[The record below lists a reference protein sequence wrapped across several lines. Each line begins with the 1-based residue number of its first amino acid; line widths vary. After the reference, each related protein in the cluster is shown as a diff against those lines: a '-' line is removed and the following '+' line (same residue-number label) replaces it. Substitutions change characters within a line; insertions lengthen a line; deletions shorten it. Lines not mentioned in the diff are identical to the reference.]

1 MTSTI
6 EPTTG
11 SGKDAG
17 IRTAV
22 DIGGTFTDVYVQQPD
37 GTIITAKYPT
47 QVDPIEGVLK
57 GMARTGVEWSDV
69 DLFSHGTTIA
79 TNALI
84 TRNFPKVAM
93 VTTEGFRDVIEIRRG
108 DREDWDP
115 YNEVGDPFVPRRH
128 RITVKERV
136 GYDGEVLEPL
146 DEEGAREVARILRRR
161 EVETVAVCFVNAYT
175 NPVNEQRMAEILAEE
190 LPGIPVCT
198 SSDVL
203 PEIFEYERFN
213 TTVANAALVPII
225 GPYARTLE
233 SRLSDAGYDNDVLLL
248 HSGGGVMTPKMA
260 EAYGARLAA
269 SGIAA
274 GAIAS
279 RHIGRKCGFENSIG
293 FDMGGTSTDV
303 SLTAEGVL
311 GTTDTWS
318 VQFGFPIC
326 FPSIEVLTIGA
337 GGGSIAWLDAA
348 KSLRS
353 GPQSAGSTPG
363 PACYGDGG
371 EDATNTDA
379 NLVLGTIGTTLGGGV
394 KELDL
399 VKARD
404 SVTRIAEELGLGVEE
419 AAQSIIKVANANMA
433 DAIRLISVRKGYD
446 PRDFALVG
454 FGGAGPLHVAYLAK
468 DLGIPTVIVPPHPG
482 VTSATGCLL
491 VDIQHDLTKMY
502 LTNAEDADIDE
513 LSASFL
519 ELAEEGRQRLV
530 AEHVEPG
537 DMVFQYSLDMRYQ
550 GQWRSISVDVSL
562 PLTSLDEVIEKF
574 HETHLREHNFSNR
587 ETGVEIYRLQVKAI
601 GLTAHAEEQPAALID
616 PASFTPSP
624 VETRDV
630 LFPDEVA
637 RVETPIYNRADLPAG
652 AVIEGPCIIDQLDT
666 TTVVPP
672 ETTARVDEWG
682 HLILTTSV

>member
-1 MTSTI
+1 MTSTAD
-6 EPTTG
+6 P
-11 SGKDAG
+11 G

-22 DIGGTFTDVYVQQPD
+22 DIGGTFTDFYVQRPD
-37 GTIITAKYPT
+37 GSITTAKFPT
-47 QVDPIEGVLK
+47 QPDPIEGVLA
-57 GMARTGVEWSDV
+57 GMARAGVEWSDV
-69 DLFSHGTTIA
+69 ELFSHGTTIA

-115 YNEVGDPFVPRRH
+115 YNEVAAPFVPRRH
-128 RITVKERV
+128 RLTVVERV
-136 GYDGEVLEPL
+136 GYDGAVLEPL

-161 EVETVAVCFVNAYT
+161 EIETVAICFINAYT

-190 LPGIPVCT
+190 LPGVPVCT

-260 EAYGARLAA
+260 EKYGARLAA

-279 RHIGRKCGFENSIG
+279 RHIGQKCGFENSIG

-311 GTTDTWS
+311 ETTDTWS

-337 GGGSIAWLDAA
+337 GGGSIAWLDEAG
-348 KSLRS
+348 SLRS
-353 GPQSAGSTPG
+353 GPQSAGATPG

-371 EDATNTDA
+371 ESATNTDA
-379 NLVLGTIGTTLGGGV
+379 NLVLGTIGVTLGGGV

-399 VKARD
+399 ARARE
-404 SVTRIAEELGLGVEE
+404 SIEKIAEPLGLGVEE

-433 DAIRLISVRKGYD
+433 DAIRLISVRKGHD

-502 LTNAEDADIDE
+502 LTNVEDADLDA
-513 LSASFL
+513 LNASFA
-519 ELAEEGRQRLV
+519 ELAKEGMDRLT
-530 AEHVEPG
+530 AEHVAQE

-550 GQWRSISVDVSL
+550 GQWRSISVDV
-562 PLTSLDEVIEKF
+562 PAPVTSLDEVTEKF
-574 HETHLREHNFSNR
+574 HETHRREHNFSNR
-587 ETGVEIYRLQVKAI
+587 DTGVEVYRLQVKAI
-601 GLTAHAEEQPAALID
+601 GLTAHAEERPAELIE
-616 PASFTPSP
+616 PTSFTPVA
-624 VETRDV
+624 VEVRQV
-630 LFPDEVA
+630 LFPDEAA
-637 RVETPIYNRADLPAG
+637 RVETPIYDRTDLPAG
-652 AVIEGPCIIDQLDT
+652 AVLDGPCIIDQLDT

-672 ETTARVDEWG
+672 KTTARVDEWG
-682 HLILTTSV
+682 HLILTTAS

>member
-6 EPTTG
+6 EPG
-11 SGKDAG
+11 V
-17 IRTAV
+17 RTAV
-22 DIGGTFTDVYVQQPD
+22 DIGGTFTDVYVQQAD

-47 QVDPIEGVLK
+47 QADPIDGVLK
-57 GMARTGVEWSDV
+57 GMALTGVEWKDV

-115 YNEVGDPFVPRRH
+115 YNEVAAPFVPRRH
-128 RITVKERV
+128 RLTVSERV
-136 GYDGEVLEPL
+136 GYDGEVLTAL
-146 DEEGAREVARILRRR
+146 DEDGAREVARVLRRR
-161 EVETVAVCFVNAYT
+161 GVETVAVCFVNAYT
-175 NPVNEQRMAEILAEE
+175 NPVNEERMAEILAEE
-190 LPGIPVCT
+190 LPGVPVCT

-225 GPYARTLE
+225 GPYAKTLE
-233 SRLSDAGYDNDVLLL
+233 SRLTDAGYDNDVLLL

-260 EAYGARLAA
+260 ETYGARLAA

-303 SLTAEGVL
+303 SLTENGVL

-337 GGGSIAWLDAA
+337 GGGSIAWLDDA

-371 EDATNTDA
+371 ELATNTDA
-379 NLVLGTIGTTLGGGV
+379 NLVLGTVGVSLAGGV
-394 KELDL
+394 KQLD
-399 VKARD
+399 VEKAREAI
-404 SVTRIAEELGLGVEE
+404 SGIAEPLGLGIEE

-433 DAIRLISVRKGYD
+433 DAIRLISVRKGHD

-502 LTNAEDADIDE
+502 LTNAEDADLDE
-513 LSASFL
+513 LNTSFA
-519 ELAEEGRQRLV
+519 ELAAEGRDRLT
-530 AEHVEPG
+530 AEHVEDD
-537 DMVFQYSLDMRYQ
+537 DMVFQYSIDMRYQ
-550 GQWRSISVDVSL
+550 GQWRSISVDVGV
-562 PLTSLDEVIEKF
+562 PITSLDEVIDKF
-574 HETHLREHNFSNR
+574 HETHLKEHNFSNR
-587 ETGVEIYRLQVKAI
+587 DTGVEIYRLQVKAI
-601 GLTAHAEEQPAALID
+601 GLTAHADEQPAELID
-616 PASFTPSP
+616 PSTFTPTA
-624 VETRDV
+624 VEVRQV
-630 LFPDEVA
+630 LFPDETA
-637 RVETPIYNRADLPAG
+637 RVETPIYNRTDLPAG
-652 AVIEGPCIIDQLDT
+652 AVIDGPCIIDQLDT

-672 ETTARVDEWG
+672 QTTARVDEWD
-682 HLILTTSV
+682 HLILTTAP